1 MSDYRQ
7 EAEVIK
13 TVAKDSVRFQITH
26 EITTVIN
33 VEGEDAHEVLAKALD
48 YIKTVQ

>member
-1 MSDYRQ
+1 MTDYRH

-13 TVAKDSVRFQITH
+13 TVSKDAIRFQVTH

-33 VEGEDAHEVLAKALD
+33 VEGEDAHEVLAKALE